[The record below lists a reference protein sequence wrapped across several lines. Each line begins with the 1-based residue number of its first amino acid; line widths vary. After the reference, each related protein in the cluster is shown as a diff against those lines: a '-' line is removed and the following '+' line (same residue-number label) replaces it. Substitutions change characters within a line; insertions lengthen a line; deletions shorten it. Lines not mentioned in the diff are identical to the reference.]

1 MATPRFIVNYGMGT
15 DSTAELMRFVHEPAA
30 RPCALEDMLVI
41 TAMTG
46 DEFPETG
53 QMVTEHVLPLFRE
66 HGVRYVQVARG
77 GLVNADGIVVLDD
90 STAPERMHMRGPVA
104 LSDEMSLAGTIPQYG
119 GTRKCSLKWKG
130 WVIDTF
136 LAREVDG
143 PFVQLMGFE
152 AGETGRAV
160 DDASYN
166 TASRTGRYPLI
177 DWNWDRPACDAY
189 ILSQAGVRWP
199 KSACTFCPFALC
211 NREGRD
217 RTLDRYAAN
226 PAAAL
231 PALMLEYTARA
242 LNPRQGLASGTSL
255 AALLATDPRQEKL
268 LRMFGNRL
276 DDADWRLYEVQRAIL
291 GVRTRPRS
299 LRAVAGGSRAEM
311 AAALRAAA
319 AAGPGELDAHDGI
332 ERLWRMRRGPGYPA
346 AEHLLAAAPA
356 GVADKVGRGF
366 DAGWERALASR
377 AESLF

>member
-1 MATPRFIVNYGMGT
+1 MATPRFIVNNGLGT
-15 DSTAELMRFVHEPAA
+15 DSTAMLMRFIHEPAT

-53 QMVTEHVLPLFRE
+53 QMVSEHVLPLFRS

-104 LSDEMSLAGTIPQYG
+104 LSDEMGIAGTIPQYG

-136 LAREVDG
+136 LARELAG
-143 PFVQLMGFE
+143 PYVQLMGFE
-152 AGETGRAV
+152 AGETGRAT

-166 TASRTGRYPLI
+166 TGCRTGRYPLI
-177 DWNWDRPACDAY
+177 DWGWDRRACDAY
-189 ILSQAGVRWP
+189 IFAQAGVRWP
-199 KSACTFCPFALC
+199 KSCCVFCPFALC
-211 NREGRD
+211 NRKGRD

-226 PAAAL
+226 PEAAL

-255 AALLATDPRQEKL
+255 TALLAADPRQEKL
-268 LRMFGNRL
+268 LRMFEDRL
-276 DDADWRLYEVQRAIL
+276 DAADWRLYEVQRAIL
-291 GVRTRPRS
+291 GVRARPRS

-319 AAGPGELDAHDGI
+319 AGGPGELDAHDGI
-332 ERLWRMRRGPGYPA
+332 ERLWRIRRGPGYPA

-366 DAGWERALASR
+366 AAGWERALAGRSE
-377 AESLF
+377 ALF